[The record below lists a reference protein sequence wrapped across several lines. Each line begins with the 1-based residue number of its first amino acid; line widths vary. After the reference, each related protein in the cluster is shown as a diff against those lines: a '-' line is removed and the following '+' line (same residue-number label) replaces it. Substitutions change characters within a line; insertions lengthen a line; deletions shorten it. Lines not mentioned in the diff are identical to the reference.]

1 LPPFLS
7 IKEDPHIP
15 KGLASLPFD
24 GEGVETKPRWVVE
37 NGLLQGY
44 FLSSYTACKLG
55 MTTTGNAGGAHNLIL
70 EADKKSFDDLVQQMH
85 RGLIVSEL
93 MGHGVNLVTG
103 DYSKGGGRILG
114 RKWYHRVPGGGN
126 YHCRQ
131 SQGDVCPYHRPRL

>member
-1 LPPFLS
+1 
-7 IKEDPHIP
+7 
-15 KGLASLPFD
+15 
-24 GEGVETKPRWVVE
+24 VVE

-70 EADKKSFDDLVQQMH
+70 EADKKNFDDLVRQMH

-103 DYSKGGGRILG
+103 DYSKGAAGYWVENGTLAYPVEEITIAGNLKEMFAHIIGLG
-114 RKWYHRVPGGGN
+114 SDEETFGAIHTGSVLIENMTIAGA
-126 YHCRQ
+126 
-131 SQGDVCPYHRPRL
+131 